1 MLENGSKS
9 HTWKIGTKRTKGGSV
24 LITRQHFKTLFV
36 VKTEIKQKHTHIGLR
51 HFRILASQNIEML
64 LIRIK

>member
-24 LITRQHFKTLFV
+24 LITRQHFKNLFV
-36 VKTEIKQKHTHIGLR
+36 GKTEFKQKHTHIGLR
-51 HFRILASQNIEML
+51 HFR
-64 LIRIK
+64 K